1 MVLNGPS
8 NLVPVLRPKPG
19 TNESPGAELSKMV
32 IQQVL
37 DQVIPD
43 CVRVS
48 SDFEVPRA
56 EQGALL
62 TFRGTLGIFFII
74 MAAWVGYAEEP
85 FYCLPNL
92 I

>member
-19 TNESPGAELSKMV
+19 TNESPSAELSKMV

-62 TFRGTLGIFFII
+62 TFRGTLGIFFYNYGSLGRICRRT
-74 MAAWVGYAEEP
+74 
-85 FYCLPNL
+85 FL
-92 I
+92 